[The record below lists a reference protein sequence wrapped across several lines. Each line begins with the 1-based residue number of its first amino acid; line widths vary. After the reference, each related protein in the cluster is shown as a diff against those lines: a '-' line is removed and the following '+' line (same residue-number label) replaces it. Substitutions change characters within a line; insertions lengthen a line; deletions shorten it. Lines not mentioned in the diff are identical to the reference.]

1 MTDYFGVTDYFIV
14 TNDIIVTHYS
24 IYFRYRWLHNYRL
37 LHSYRLQRFSVKMNG
52 CNSKVICKNS
62 SATVSK
68 ILFNIAILII
78 HYKLYSNGGFNIMG
92 LGCESNL
99 SLPWTPGVC
108 ENGKPIRVY
117 QNGGGGFW
125 KFYTGGTQ
133 IQWLGEWH
141 CYIVTVQFT
150 KPLNCLLPCRMVSGE
165 HSCWQLPFTVHGHF
179 SVLQELY
186 QVNPGSR
193 LCELHCTS

>member
-37 LHSYRLQRFSVKMNG
+37 LHSYRWFHSYRLQRFSVKMNG

-78 HYKLYSNGGFNIMG
+78 HYKLYSNGGFNITMG

-117 QNGGGGFW
+117 QNGEGASENSTLVAHKSSGLVSDTVTLLQCNSQSHW
-125 KFYTGGTQ
+125 
-133 IQWLGEWH
+133 IVCCHAEWS
-141 CYIVTVQFT
+141 
-150 KPLNCLLPCRMVSGE
+150 L
-165 HSCWQLPFTVHGHF
+165 
-179 SVLQELY
+179 
-186 QVNPGSR
+186 
-193 LCELHCTS
+193 